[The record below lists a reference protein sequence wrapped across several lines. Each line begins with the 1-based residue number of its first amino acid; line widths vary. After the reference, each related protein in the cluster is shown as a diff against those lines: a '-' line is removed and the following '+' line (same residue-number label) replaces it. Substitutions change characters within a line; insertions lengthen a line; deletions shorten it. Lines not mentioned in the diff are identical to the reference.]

1 MDLNKFTER
10 ARGFVQAAQ
19 TIAMREGHQR
29 LEPTHILK
37 ALMDDDQG
45 LASNL
50 ITRAG
55 GAPNRVVE
63 ALDAAMGK
71 IPKVSGDAS
80 QIYMDGQTA
89 KVLDEAEKIATKAGD
104 SFVPVERV
112 LMALCMVKSKAKDA
126 LEAGAVSA
134 QKLNEAINDI
144 RKGRTADTASAEEG
158 YDALK
163 KYARDLTEAAAEGK
177 IDPIIGRDEE
187 IRRSMQVLSRRTKN
201 NPVLIGEPGVGKTAI
216 AEGMALRIING
227 DVPESLKDKKLLA
240 LDMGALIA
248 GAKYRGEFE
257 ERLKAV
263 LTEVTEAAGEIILF
277 IDEMHT
283 LVGAGKSDGAM
294 DAANLIKP
302 ALARGE
308 LHCIGATTLDEYRK
322 YVEKDAA
329 LARRFQPVMVTEPTV
344 EDTISILRG
353 IKEKYELHHGVR
365 ISDSALVSAAT
376 LSHRYITDRF
386 LPDKAID
393 LVDEAASR
401 LRMEVDSKPEELDQ
415 LDRQILQMQIEEEAL
430 KLEDDAAS
438 KDRLETLQKDLADL
452 QEQSAE
458 MTAQWQAERDK
469 LAGARDLKEQ
479 LDKARADLEI
489 AKREGNL
496 AKAGELSYGIIPEL
510 EKKLTEAENAE
521 SNAMMAEETVRPEQ
535 IASVV
540 ERWTGIPTAK
550 MLEGEREKL
559 LRMEDDLHSRVIGQ
573 DAAVT
578 AVANAV
584 RRARAGLNDENRPL
598 GSFLFLGPTGVG
610 KTELTKAVANF
621 LFDDDNAMVRI
632 DMSEFM
638 EKHAVARLIGAPPG
652 YVGYDEGG
660 VLTEAVR
667 RRPYQVV
674 LFDEVEKAHP
684 DVFNVLLQVL
694 DDGVLTDGQG
704 RTVDFKQTL
713 IILTSNLGSQALSQL
728 PEGADSAQ
736 ARRDVMDAVRAHF
749 RPEFLN
755 RLDETII
762 FDRLKRADMDG
773 IVDIQMT
780 RLQRRLAARKIEL
793 VLDEGAKQWLADE
806 GYDPVFGARPLKRVI
821 QRALQNPL
829 AEALLAGEIKDGETV
844 PVTAGAEGLIIGDR
858 LGTSDRPR
866 PDDAV
871 VH

>member
-19 TIAMREGHQR
+19 TIAMREEHQR
-29 LEPTHILK
+29 LTPEHLLK

-55 GAPNRVVE
+55 GAPSRVAN
-63 ALDAAMGK
+63 ALDASMAR
-71 IPKVSGDAS
+71 IPKVKGDTG
-80 QIYMDGQTA
+80 QVYLDGQTA
-89 KVLDEAEKIATKAGD
+89 KVLAEAEKIATKAGD
-104 SFVPVERV
+104 SFVPVERI

-126 LEAGAVSA
+126 LEDGAVTA

-144 RKGRTADTASAEEG
+144 RKGRTADTASAEDG

-216 AEGMALRIING
+216 AEGMALRIVNG

-329 LARRFQPVMVTEPTV
+329 LARRFQPVMVQEPTV

-438 KDRLETLQKDLADL
+438 KDRLENLQKDLADL
-452 QEQSAE
+452 QEKSAE

-496 AKAGELSYGIIPEL
+496 AKAGELSYGVIPEL

-540 ERWTGIPTAK
+540 ERWTGIPTSK

-773 IVDIQMT
+773 IVDIQMA
-780 RLQRRLAARKIEL
+780 RLQKRLAARKIEL
-793 VLDEGAKQWLADE
+793 ALDDGAKEWLANE

-829 AEALLAGEIKDGETV
+829 AEALLAGEIKDGEAV
-844 PVTAGAEGLIIGDR
+844 PVTAGSDGLIIGDR
-858 LGTSDRPR
+858 LGTSERPR